1 MSQKNGVKE
10 ILNQE
15 TRVLGP
21 GFDSDD
27 VDDKNADGDGHDDD
41 AVDFS
46 HLPRAR
52 RYAKSFT

>member
-15 TRVLGP
+15 TWVLGP

-27 VDDKNADGDGHDDD
+27 VDHHDD
-41 AVDFS
+41 VIDF
-46 HLPRAR
+46 
-52 RYAKSFT
+52 